1 MTVFNLDGT
10 VVSSSQLESKAWLAD
25 RSTAVMVGVILS
37 VHPSDSEQNYT
48 ALNHM
53 DYRGYRHECTV
64 LAADYLGK
72 QPDVLITNVIIPPGR
87 HTGLDNFD
95 EDLPR
100 GCSATVD
107 GSVYK
112 DDLANVDY
120 NKLDGEW
127 CLVGFIGGNIEN
139 PFVIGWWSHP
149 ANVFD
154 PATSGNGNE
163 KKALKQFDP
172 SKNKSRFVRRINGT
186 QIVVNKEGSVYLDT
200 SEANSSVQIKSGK
213 LVRTLVD
220 KGGHL
225 QVDLCKKAQ
234 FELNWNEKEHKNPR
248 LGAGSTSSSPQT
260 DPDLL
265 HADQPV
271 SGKPKA
277 RETSRTFIRGK
288 EYELLV
294 KTSNFNVWCATEGS
308 EKGELLIL
316 ADESVTLTQRSG
328 SDAAALVQ
336 LEGGGITAQAKDG
349 SVVSVKD
356 DQIVMATK
364 SGGQIS
370 IIGDKMMIIGPG
382 GSAMSV
388 PVVFGTGVFGAMMGE
403 PYLLASGSVNT
414 AWTAFLQGLR
424 AYTDAIK
431 AIVEPSGA
439 ATGYPITTA
448 LQTLIDALVAA
459 INAFAATAQTWTSQQ
474 VRLQ

>member
-1 MTVFNLDGT
+1 MSVYNLDGT
-10 VVSSSQLESKAWLAD
+10 VISSSQIEYKAWLAD

-72 QPDVLITNVIIPPGR
+72 QPDVLITNVIIPPER
-87 HTGLDNFD
+87 HSGLDNFE

-100 GCSATVD
+100 GCSSMVD
-107 GSVYK
+107 GSTYK
-112 DDLANVDY
+112 DSLQKIDY

-139 PFVIGWWSHP
+139 AFVIGWWPHP

-154 PATSGNGNE
+154 PATSANGNE

-172 SKNKSRFVRRINGT
+172 AKNKSRFVRRINGT
-186 QIVVNKEGSVYLDT
+186 TVLINKEGSVYLDT
-200 SEANSSVQIKSGK
+200 TEANSSVQIKSGK

-248 LGAGSTSSSPQT
+248 LGAGSTSSSPVT
-260 DPDLL
+260 DADLM
-265 HADQPV
+265 HPDQPV
-271 SGKPKA
+271 SGSPKA

-294 KTSNFNVWCATEGS
+294 KTSNFNIWCATEGS

-316 ADESVTLTQRSG
+316 ADESITMSQRSG
-328 SDAAALVQ
+328 SDPTAFAQVAD
-336 LEGGGITAQAKDG
+336 GGLTLQAKDG
-349 SVVSVKD
+349 SVVTVKD
-356 DQIVMATK
+356 DQIVLASK

-370 IIGDKMMIIGPG
+370 IIGDKMMITGPG

-388 PVVFGTGVFGAMMGE
+388 PVVFGTGAFGAMMGE
-403 PYLLASGSVNT
+403 PYLLASGNVNT

-424 AYTDAIK
+424 TYTDAIK
-431 AIVEPSGA
+431 TIVEPAGA
-439 ATGYPITTA
+439 PTYPVTTA
-448 LQTLIDALVAA
+448 LQTLIDALVSA